1 MLAAHSPGPLRL
13 ASSWWQKQKATLRH
27 RNSKANQR
35 SLPSLLS
42 NWQSKNASR
51 TYSSKPRRGKLLQQL
66 PRQQRQQS
74 KRRMHSV
81 NGSCSMQKM
90 ILSLS
95 QRMNLAR
102 SVCHM
107 ITWTLS
113 HDHIHSESTWTVSRQ
128 HMDSNMSKHTCLCRI
143 QKTTNGHNSKSR
155 FDILSQTHHWVRLPG
170 MPHEVSGMQSGY
182 CMLIDGLS

>member
-1 MLAAHSPGPLRL
+1 MSRTCKHIKHMQPASCLQWLQRKSYTHIGMLAAHSPGPLRL

-51 TYSSKPRRGKLLQQL
+51 SYSSKPRRGKLLQQL

-102 SVCHM
+102 SACHM
-107 ITWTLS
+107 IRWALS
-113 HDHIHSESTWTVSRQ
+113 HAH
-128 HMDSNMSKHTCLCRI
+128 
-143 QKTTNGHNSKSR
+143 
-155 FDILSQTHHWVRLPG
+155 
-170 MPHEVSGMQSGY
+170 
-182 CMLIDGLS
+182 